1 LKLTLTWIAARWN
14 SERAKNKPLFTRF
27 IPHLPGL
34 SWSTSM
40 RELMVHVERA
50 VRAVHASPARKRRM
64 RQELLAHLTGLL
76 EEEKARGGDEQE
88 ALARTLQ
95 RFGDSA
101 DLSRDLQAS
110 VPRLEQ
116 WEARAAKGF
125 LRRPGETGLR
135 HGARLAALSAAT
147 MFVGLNLPLLIHVA
161 AGGKWSDAGVGLACL
176 GVITAYMFLSVLLC
190 HGVIRELADRLSAA
204 SVLRAAGYGVGAM
217 LAGVALVAGN
227 YVAQPE
233 NPLWEFLL
241 RYPENSL
248 ALSAWAWFACMPLA
262 LALAVVLVT
271 RVKSVMARG
280 HEDWASLEIGE

>member
-1 LKLTLTWIAARWN
+1 
-14 SERAKNKPLFTRF
+14 
-27 IPHLPGL
+27 
-34 SWSTSM
+34 M

-88 ALARTLQ
+88 ALTRALQ
-95 RFGDSA
+95 RFGDPA
-101 DLSRDLQAS
+101 GLSRDLQAC
-110 VPRLEQ
+110 VPRLER
-116 WEARAAKGF
+116 WLGGLANGF
-125 LRRPGETGLR
+125 LRRPGESGLR
-135 HGARLAALSAAT
+135 YGARIAALGAAIA
-147 MFVGLNLPLLIHVA
+147 FVGLNLLGNLLPLIRVA
-161 AGGKWSDAGVGLACL
+161 AGEKWSDARAGLGDQAVQA
-176 GVITAYMFLSVLLC
+176 VIAGYVFLSVLLC
-190 HGVIRELADRLSAA
+190 HGVFRELAGRPGAA
-204 SVLRAAGYGVGAM
+204 ALLRAAAYGVGAM
-217 LAGVALVAGN
+217 LAGVALIAAS

-271 RVKSVMARG
+271 RVKRAMARG
-280 HEDWASLEIGE
+280 HGDWESLEIGE